1 MRIIFPKV
9 ILNLNEVVSI
19 VSSAVIA
26 LGYTLFGGLISVAYT
41 DVIQIFFI
49 VFGLFLA
56 LPFALTN
63 EHVKNIYEETL
74 DDGVTPAWY
83 GKVGKGPT
91 LIQSQIRPP
100 LIRYLLIPGGAS
112 GRGIMGGLLV
122 PSGVWRN
129 PLAVLLPE
137 GSLQQDR
144 QQGHVPLLWRRCNCP
159 HHDRSVLRN
168 AKTND

>member
-91 LIQSQIRPP
+91 LK
-100 LIRYLLIPGGAS
+100 
-112 GRGIMGGLLV
+112 GLFTIFCL
-122 PSGVWRN
+122 SFKSHILDSNGVWY
-129 PLAVLLPE
+129 
-137 GSLQQDR
+137 S
-144 QQGHVPLLWRRCNCP
+144 
-159 HHDRSVLRN
+159 
-168 AKTND
+168 

>member
-83 GKVGKGPT
+83 GKVGKGQT
-91 LIQSQIRPP
+91 LIQSQIRPAP
-100 LIRYLLIPGGAS
+100 SHKILINYRWSLRMWDYGWTTGSFWCLEESLGSATT
-112 GRGIMGGLLV
+112 RGFSPARPPTGPCSSPMAAL
-122 PSGVWRN
+122 
-129 PLAVLLPE
+129 LLP
-137 GSLQQDR
+137 S
-144 QQGHVPLLWRRCNCP
+144 
-159 HHDRSVLRN
+159 S
-168 AKTND
+168 

>member
-1 MRIIFPKV
+1 MKRPKDPTDLGLIQVWQVGGPPGHTCSHKRDLLECFHPWSSWFHPPGSPSSPCTMRILFPKV

-91 LIQSQIRPP
+91 LK
-100 LIRYLLIPGGAS
+100 
-112 GRGIMGGLLV
+112 GLFTIFCL
-122 PSGVWRN
+122 SFKSHILDSNGVWY
-129 PLAVLLPE
+129 
-137 GSLQQDR
+137 S
-144 QQGHVPLLWRRCNCP
+144 
-159 HHDRSVLRN
+159 
-168 AKTND
+168 